1 MKSLR
6 STILTLGAC
15 VLLLAAGWQLGASYE
30 RSMMG
35 VEFSVVSGSGDT
47 MIDPQTADLSSL
59 FSVWALLQ
67 RTYVDPAALQP
78 GKLILG
84 ATEGLVRGVGD
95 PYTVFMPP
103 KENKAFRGVL
113 SGTLEG
119 IGAELTMKD
128 GIVTVV
134 SPLKGSPAEKAGLL
148 PGDVIVK
155 VDGETLQGLTLDD
168 VVDRIRGPKGTNVAL
183 LVGRTSAPGPL
194 TFTIRRAT
202 VSVPSVESKVLTQS
216 GAEIGYITLNQF
228 GDHSTDEVR
237 QALLSFKNKNLQG
250 LILDLRNNGGGYLN
264 GAVDIASMFL
274 QEGRV
279 VSVVSRGGQT
289 EHQDVSGEVIVPDLP
304 MVVLINQASASA
316 SEILAGALQDHQ
328 RAVIVGMQSFGKG
341 TVQEVIDLP
350 DGSSVRVT
358 IARWHTPNGKDLSKA
373 GVTPDVQVEPKPGD
387 SADGSDAQ
395 LQAALEALLHP
406 AANN

>member
-1 MKSLR
+1 
-6 STILTLGAC
+6 
-15 VLLLAAGWQLGASYE
+15 
-30 RSMMG
+30 MMG
-35 VEFSVVSGSGDT
+35 VEYSVVSGSGDT
-47 MIDPQTADLSSL
+47 MIDPQKADLSAL

-183 LVGRTSAPGPL
+183 LVGRADAPGPL

-237 QALLSFKNKNLQG
+237 QALLSFKDKNLQG

-274 QEGRV
+274 REGRV
-279 VSVVSRGGQT
+279 VSVVSRGEQT
-289 EHQDVSGEVIVPDLP
+289 EHQDVSGRVIVPDLP

-316 SEILAGALQDHQ
+316 SEILAGALQDHE

-387 SADGSDAQ
+387 AANGSDAQ